1 MRLRLSMCNVLTAI
15 GYAII
20 GVLLIILRGGSLD
33 ILMTVIGALLI
44 IMGLVDVFKGNEK
57 LKGIVMVLAGTA
69 IILCGWLATEIVLL
83 VFGIVLVLKGGMELI
98 KNFRSGL
105 MAILAPIMTVIIG
118 ILLIIAK
125 WTMLDMLCLIAGIIF
140 LVSAILVL
148 FGRRSDII

>member
-1 MRLRLSMCNVLTAI
+1 MCNVLTAI

-83 VFGIVLVLKGGMELI
+83 VFGVVLVLKGGMELI
-98 KNFRSGL
+98 KNFRNGL

-140 LVSAILVL
+140 LLSAILVL

>member
-98 KNFRSGL
+98 KNFRNGL

>member
-1 MRLRLSMCNVLTAI
+1 
-15 GYAII
+15 
-20 GVLLIILRGGSLD
+20 
-33 ILMTVIGALLI
+33 
-44 IMGLVDVFKGNEK
+44 
-57 LKGIVMVLAGTA
+57 
-69 IILCGWLATEIVLL
+69 
-83 VFGIVLVLKGGMELI
+83 MELI
-98 KNFRSGL
+98 KNFRNGL

>member
-1 MRLRLSMCNVLTAI
+1 MCNVLTAI

-98 KNFRSGL
+98 KNFRNGL